1 MLLFD
6 GRLNERKEGGRAIT
20 AGQERGCFLCRH
32 GRASS
37 VTQILTGHLLCGWHH
52 SRPRDTVT
60 SLPLWHLHSSSEG
73 K

>member
-6 GRLNERKEGGRAIT
+6 GRLKGRREGGRAIT
-20 AGQERGCFLCRH
+20 AGQEQGCYLCRH

-37 VTQILTGHLLCGWHH
+37 VTQQILIGHLLCGRHH

-60 SLPLWHLHSSSEG
+60 SLLTF
-73 K
+73 